1 MLTAEDNE
9 LVCRVGPGTPMGE
22 LMRHY
27 WVPALASSELP
38 EQDGAPVRVR
48 LLDEELVAFRDSQG
62 KVGMMAA
69 NCPHRGASL
78 FFGRNEECG
87 IRCVYHG
94 WKFDVTGQCVDM
106 PSEPAES
113 NFKTKIKTTAYP
125 TVEAGGVIW
134 GDPGPTE
141 DRPDMPQLEWT
152 LVPESHRYVHKRLQ
166 YCSYLQNVEG
176 EVDSAHVS
184 FLHRRLQPEDTTGLI
199 GGQALLARAN
209 DGAPIFTVQETPYGM
224 AIGARRNWAEDQ
236 YYW

>member
-78 FFGRNEECG
+78 FFGRNEEEG

-94 WKFDVTGQCVDM
+94 WKYDVTGQCVDM

-113 NFKTKIKTTAYP
+113 NFKSKIKATAYP
-125 TVEAGGVIW
+125 AREWGSLIW
-134 GDPGPTE
+134 VYMGPA
-141 DRPDMPQLEWT
+141 DHMPALPELEWAM
-152 LVPESHRYVHKRLQ
+152 VPDSHRTASKWIQ
-166 YCSYLQNVEG
+166 DTNYLQGYEG
-176 EVDSAHVS
+176 DIDSAHAS
-184 FLHRRLQPEDTTGLI
+184 FLHSVLDPSTSQ
-199 GGQALLARAN
+199 N
-209 DGAPIFTVQETPYGM
+209 DSTIRMDQKTMDRSPKIIVQETEYGFRY
-224 AIGARRNWAEDQ
+224 GAKRSVGN
-236 YYW
+236 

>member
-78 FFGRNEECG
+78 FFGRNEEEG

-113 NFKTKIKTTAYP
+113 NFRSKVRVTAYP
-125 TVEAGGVIW
+125 CSERNGIVWTYMGPRDELPPLPDIEPNMMANATVGKALRECNFVQALE
-134 GDPGPTE
+134 GDIDT
-141 DRPDMPQLEWT
+141 
-152 LVPESHRYVHKRLQ
+152 SHL
-166 YCSYLQNVEG
+166 G
-176 EVDSAHVS
+176 
-184 FLHRRLQPEDTTGLI
+184 FLHYGATPPEEMPPGSF
-199 GGQALLARAN
+199 N
-209 DGAPIFTVQETPYGM
+209 YYTVKDRTPRYSVMETEFGTSY
-224 AIGARRNWAEDQ
+224 
-236 YYW
+236 